1 MCRAGRQWGQ
11 ANALNS
17 STPVQNANKKS
28 ESCSRRY
35 RQKIENVTKD
45 TRKSN
50 ETLLNK
56 LGRKFGNPV
65 RLLKSYERLSC
76 CRNKK
81 SYAVNMEPG
90 PFSYR
95 QNLEQLFANLES
107 KGFVQSAQLF
117 MNLSVLQNN
126 VQKTASNKRHLEIKP
141 EKSKYCTMSHDQ
153 NAGQYQSI
161 IFFKYEKFQLFG
173 NSLNKLKFRS

>member
-1 MCRAGRQWGQ
+1 MYCSASTCRDVSCLLTVSCKEQHQKHLGTMCRAGRQWGQ

-28 ESCSRRY
+28 ESRSHRY

-65 RLLKSYERLSC
+65 RLLKSYETLPWCS
-76 CRNKK
+76 NKK
-81 SYAVNMEPG
+81 SYAVNMEPDRSLIDQTWNSSL
-90 PFSYR
+90 PIQKAR
-95 QNLEQLFANLES
+95 T
-107 KGFVQSAQLF
+107 GFC
-117 MNLSVLQNN
+117 
-126 VQKTASNKRHLEIKP
+126 II
-141 EKSKYCTMSHDQ
+141 
-153 NAGQYQSI
+153 SI
-161 IFFKYEKFQLFG
+161 ILYEPQCFAD
-173 NSLNKLKFRS
+173 

>member
-65 RLLKSYERLSC
+65 RLLKSYERFSC
-76 CRNKK
+76 LRNKK

-90 PFSYR
+90 RF
-95 QNLEQLFANLES
+95 LTD
-107 KGFVQSAQLF
+107 QSW
-117 MNLSVLQNN
+117 
-126 VQKTASNKRHLEIKP
+126 
-141 EKSKYCTMSHDQ
+141 
-153 NAGQYQSI
+153 
-161 IFFKYEKFQLFG
+161 
-173 NSLNKLKFRS
+173 NSSLPI

>member
-35 RQKIENVTKD
+35 KQKIENVTKD

-56 LGRKFGNPV
+56 LGRKFGTPV

-81 SYAVNMEPG
+81 FYAVNMKPG
-90 PFSYR
+90 RSLTDQTWNSSLPIYKAR
-95 QNLEQLFANLES
+95 DL
-107 KGFVQSAQLF
+107 
-117 MNLSVLQNN
+117 VLYNQ
-126 VQKTASNKRHLEIKP
+126 H
-141 EKSKYCTMSHDQ
+141 
-153 NAGQYQSI
+153 
-161 IFFKYEKFQLFG
+161 
-173 NSLNKLKFRS
+173 NSLWTPVFCRTMFKRRLVIRDI